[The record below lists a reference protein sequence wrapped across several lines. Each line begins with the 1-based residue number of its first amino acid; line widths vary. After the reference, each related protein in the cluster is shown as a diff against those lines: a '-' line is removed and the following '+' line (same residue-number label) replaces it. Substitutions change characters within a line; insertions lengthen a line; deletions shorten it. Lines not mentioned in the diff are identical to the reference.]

1 MSKPMPD
8 RAALSQEPL
17 TRTRRSLALAPHSAA
32 AQRRGA
38 QADLAE
44 LSRQRN
50 ALRWLATHVSTTN
63 LLNRGGFVSIADRLL
78 AEAGEPWCL
87 IWFEL
92 EELHV
97 IRQTFGFAAGDAAL
111 CVAADRLRE
120 LVDAQGGVL
129 GQPEDSALVVM
140 IPSPTN
146 VHSWTGA
153 VQSLLHELGRPCSV
167 SGLSVMVGPSAG
179 WTVRGHRGDGAETL
193 LRQAKTASWTACRSN
208 VPMLQWRPGLD
219 AGQAKRAALLGDF
232 GDALGKDELH
242 LEFQPKFDA
251 RTNHLMGAEA
261 LARWTHPDK
270 GRVMPNDFIPAVEL
284 SGFCRPFTLWVA
296 RRALSRWSEMTA
308 VCPDAKVAVNV
319 PVALLSDVAFVEAL
333 LNEIDRS
340 GTALSCVQIEIT
352 ERGLDGN
359 IAELR
364 DGLRR
369 LQLSGV
375 SVALD
380 DFGTGQSSLA
390 FLRRL
395 PIQEVKIDRSFIE
408 HLDVDEANQ
417 AVVAAC
423 VAIAKT
429 GSQTVCAEG
438 VETQGELIAAVELGC
453 HAVQGYLTGRP
464 MPMDALVAM
473 AGASRR

>member
-1 MSKPMPD
+1 MPD
-8 RAALSQEPL
+8 RAALSDEPI
-17 TRTRRSLALAPHSAA
+17 TRTRRSLALVPQWAA

-44 LSRQRN
+44 VSLQRN
-50 ALRWLATHVSTTN
+50 ALRWLATHSPMTN
-63 LLNRGGFVSIADRLL
+63 LLNRAGFVATANRLL
-78 AEAGEPWCL
+78 AEALEPSCL

-97 IRQTFGFAAGDAAL
+97 IRQTFGFAAGDEAL
-111 CVAADRLRE
+111 CVAAARLRE
-120 LVDAQGGVL
+120 LGDALGGVV

-140 IPSPTN
+140 IPSFGDADAWSG
-146 VHSWTGA
+146 V
-153 VQSLLHELGRPCSV
+153 VQSLLHELARPCTV
-167 SGLSVMVGPSAG
+167 IGLSVMAGPSAG
-179 WTVRGHRGDGAETL
+179 WAIGGHCGDGAETL

-219 AGQAKRAALLGDF
+219 ADQAKRAALLGDF
-232 GDALGKDELH
+232 GGALDNDELH

-251 RTNHLMGAEA
+251 RTQRFIGAEA

-284 SGFCRPFTLWVA
+284 SGFCRPFTLWVV
-296 RRALSRWSEMTA
+296 RCALSRWSEITD
-308 VCPDAKVAVNV
+308 VCPGAKVAINV
-319 PVALLSDVAFVEAL
+319 PVALLSDVVFVEAL
-333 LNEIDRS
+333 LSEIASS
-340 GTALSCVQIEIT
+340 GTDSSCVQIEIT

-359 IAELR
+359 IADLR
-364 DGLRR
+364 IGLSR
-369 LQLSGV
+369 LQVCGI

-438 VETQGELIAAVELGC
+438 VETPSELGAAVRLGC

-464 MPMDALVAM
+464 MPMDELVA
-473 AGASRR
+473 AAVSTSLR